1 MAPWV
6 IWLII
11 ACFFIV
17 LEIFTSGFLVI
28 WLGIAAVFALIFSLV
43 FPKLIIGQAIVWL
56 IFSVILILLTKKFAD
71 KITSTTTP
79 TNVYSVIGK
88 KANVIA
94 EINGEKATGQIK
106 VDGDIWAA
114 KTEEFNEVIPVGTI
128 VEVVR
133 IDGVKVV
140 VKKSENI

>member
-56 IFSVILILLTKKFAD
+56 ILSVILILLTKKFAD